1 MTSLILQY
9 RANSGMC
16 SHRSFGPSNQT
27 QFNGG
32 WVYTSDV
39 AVHEWLLRS
48 PHRVADGRDADYFYV
63 PLYLS
68 CLMNPVYDYT
78 GADPNPNPHPNPNPN
93 SNPTQVPRSPSTPE
107 TTPP

>member
-39 AVHEWLLRS
+39 ALHEWLLRS

-63 PLYLS
+63 PLYKTLS
-68 CLMNPVYDYT
+68 IEHIFQKIREHPQVLDYLPDEQDW
-78 GADPNPNPHPNPNPN
+78 GRLP
-93 SNPTQVPRSPSTPE
+93 
-107 TTPP
+107 

>member
-1 MTSLILQY
+1 
-9 RANSGMC
+9 MC
-16 SHRSFGPSNQT
+16 AHRKFGPSNET

-32 WVYTSDV
+32 WVRTPSNGYSIPTLTPTLTLAPALTVDRDQVYTSDV
-39 AVHEWLLRS
+39 ALHEWLLRS

-78 GADPNPNPHPNPNPN
+78 GR
-93 SNPTQVPRSPSTPE
+93 PTEIGSDTR
-107 TTPP
+107 